1 MLLNDRALWFTA
13 LFLVV
18 PAWLHREVVTDLID
32 EYKAAER
39 ADYVTYGGSG
49 SGSGSAGAGMVP
61 PGGEPLVG

>member
-1 MLLNDRALWFTA
+1 MTTSLR
-13 LFLVV
+13 
-18 PAWLHREVVTDLID
+18 REVVMDLID

-49 SGSGSAGAGMVP
+49 GGGSGGSAGVGAGDMRMP